1 MFFQPFV
8 VVCPTVVDGVVTV
21 VVVVGLV
28 VVAAVIVVVAVVVA
42 EDAVVV
48 EPVAQQRHT
57 VQSSLNTHV
66 ASAAQVQIQNY
77 AHK

>member
-1 MFFQPFV
+1 M
-8 VVCPTVVDGVVTV
+8 
-21 VVVVGLV
+21 
-28 VVAAVIVVVAVVVA
+28 IVVVVVVA

-48 EPVAQQRHT
+48 VEPVAQQPYT
-57 VQSSLNTHV
+57 VRTSLNTHV